1 LRTRWH
7 VTSVAIA
14 IAVVAWWP
22 RNAAAQDQEPFNL
35 AVPVEHA
42 ATLFTNLF
50 GPRGLVVDSEATLPG
65 EQSHS
70 AHFNSDF
77 QGNFSQ
83 FGIALVSQIV
93 TVPLPSP
100 ASGFTYQLDPST
112 GVFQRST
119 ASFGPI
125 LAERAETVGA
135 GRTSFGFAVQRFT
148 FDSIE
153 DLDLGSVPAVFTHDN
168 AALLGGRQ
176 DVVTT
181 VNSIRAN
188 VSQYTTFFTI
198 GVNGRLDVSVAVP
211 IVDTDLTVVSDA
223 TIHRI
228 GTTNPL
234 THFFRQANGEIGD
247 RRLFTAHTGAKGIGD
262 LTVRFKG
269 NLYQTTDSGFS
280 AGLDVRLPTGDEM
293 DLAGTG
299 TTGLQPFA
307 IWSARLDRFS
317 PHINA
322 GYQWNGSSVLA
333 GDPAAGTTG
342 DFPDQVSYVAGADI
356 AVNTHATFAF
366 DLLGRYVID
375 AKRLTQQTF
384 HALDGTSTFPNI
396 GFENSSFSEL
406 NGSLGVKANIF
417 GRMLFNVNLLFSLD
431 THGLRDKVTPLIG
444 FDYSF

>member
-1 LRTRWH
+1 MLSSR
-7 VTSVAIA
+7 
-14 IAVVAWWP
+14 
-22 RNAAAQDQEPFNL
+22 AASAQEPYNL

-50 GPRGLVVDSEATLPG
+50 GPKGLIVDSEATLPG

-119 ASFGPI
+119 SSFGPI
-125 LAERAETVGA
+125 LAERAETIGN
-135 GRTSFGFAVQRFT
+135 GRTSFGFATQRFT

-168 AALLGGRQ
+168 ATLLGGRQ

-181 VNSIRAN
+181 VNNIRAN
-188 VSQYTTFFTI
+188 VSQYTTFFTV
-198 GVNGRLDVSVAVP
+198 GVTDRLDVSVAVP
-211 IVDTDLTVVSDA
+211 IVATDLTVVSDA
-223 TIHRI
+223 TIHRL

-234 THFFRQANGEIGD
+234 THFFRQSNGDIGD
-247 RRLFTAHTGAKGIGD
+247 RRLFTARASAKGLGD
-262 LTVRFKG
+262 LIVRFKG
-269 NLYQTTDSGFS
+269 NIHQTNDSGFA

-299 TTGLQPFA
+299 TAGVQPFA
-307 IWSARLDRFS
+307 IWSARFNRVS

-333 GDPAAGTTG
+333 GDPAAGITG
-342 DFPDQVSYVAGADI
+342 DFPDQVAYVGGADI
-356 AVNTHATFAF
+356 AVNTHTTFAF
-366 DLLGRYVID
+366 DLLGRYVLD
-375 AKRLTQQTF
+375 AKRLKHETF
-384 HALDGTSTFPNI
+384 HALDGTSTFDNI
-396 GFENSSFSEL
+396 AFEDASFSEL

-417 GRMLFNVNLLFSLD
+417 GRMLVKFNVLFSLD
-431 THGLRDKVTPLIG
+431 NHGLRDKVTPLVG